1 MQRYGDV
8 SRFDR
13 LQGALGIQG
22 RYLALPMRDYYPL
35 DSFAKGNDAWLRV
48 APELAEAASRKALER
63 AGLEPCDIDHVFFVT
78 VTGIATP
85 TIDVALSNRLGMRR
99 DLKRT
104 PIFGLGCGAGAAGLA
119 RTADY
124 VRGFSRDTALLISV
138 ELCSL
143 TLQRDDLSAANIIAS
158 GLFGDGAAAVVVSG
172 GDRVEGA
179 TPRVLATRSILYPD
193 TQRIIGWD
201 VVDGGFK
208 IVLSPHLTDLVR
220 KNIAREVDDFLAA
233 SQLKRADI
241 SHWIAHTGGPKVLR
255 ILEEQLQLPDDALA
269 RSWRSL
275 KNTGN
280 LSSASVL
287 FMLEDILGSDD
298 REAGRL
304 RRHDRDGPG
313 LFGRA
318 GPVRMVISERAYL
331 LLLALLAAERV
342 FELFISRR
350 NASRAFAARRDRSR
364 GQPLSRDGSDAHPV
378 PGLVRFGINLRRSH
392 HLAGHLRGRAAW
404 GFVRAAAPLCRGDD
418 AR

>member
-1 MQRYGDV
+1 MRLAPFIGGVGTALPENYVSQEELTGALRQLWMQRYGDV

-22 RYLALPMRDYYPL
+22 RYLALPMRDYYAL
-35 DSFAKGNDAWLRV
+35 DSFAKGNEAWLRV
-48 APELAEAASRKALER
+48 APELAEAAARKALER
-63 AGLEPCDIDHVFFVT
+63 AGLEPRDIDHIFFVT

-124 VRGFSRDTALLISV
+124 VRGFSRETAMLVSV

-172 GDRVEGA
+172 ADRADGA
-179 TPRVLATRSILYPD
+179 TPRILATRSILYPD

-208 IVLSPHLTDLVR
+208 IVLSAHLTELVR
-220 KNIAREVDDFLAA
+220 SNIAREVDDFLAA
-233 SQLKRADI
+233 GNLARADI
-241 SHWIAHTGGPKVLR
+241 AHWIAHTDGPKVLR
-255 ILEEQLQLPDDALA
+255 ILEDELRLPDDALA

-275 KNTGN
+275 KTTGN

-287 FMLEDILGSDD
+287 FMLEDI
-298 REAGRL
+298 
-304 RRHDRDGPG
+304 
-313 LFGRA
+313 
-318 GPVRMVISERAYL
+318 IK
-331 LLLALLAAERV
+331 
-342 FELFISRR
+342 
-350 NASRAFAARRDRSR
+350 
-364 GQPLSRDGSDAHPV
+364 
-378 PGLVRFGINLRRSH
+378 
-392 HLAGHLRGRAAW
+392 
-404 GFVRAAAPLCRGDD
+404 GDD
-418 AR
+418 AKPGDYGVMIAMGPGFSVELVLFGW

>member
-22 RYLALPMRDYYPL
+22 RYLALPMRDYYAL

-48 APELAEAASRKALER
+48 APELAEAASRKALTR
-63 AGLEPCDIDHVFFVT
+63 AGLAPRDIDHVFFVT

-85 TIDVALSNRLGMRR
+85 TIDVALANRLGMRR

-124 VRGFSRDTALLISV
+124 VRGFSRETALLVSV

-172 GDRVEGA
+172 ADRVAGA
-179 TPRVLATRSILYPD
+179 TPRVLATRSILYPN

-208 IVLSPHLTDLVR
+208 IVLSAHLTELVR
-220 KNIAREVDDFLAA
+220 SNIAREVDDFLAA
-233 SQLKRADI
+233 SALRRADI
-241 SHWIAHTGGPKVLR
+241 AHWIAHTGGPKVLR
-255 ILEEQLQLPDDALA
+255 ILEEELHLPDAALA

-287 FMLEDILGSDD
+287 FMLEDIINSGDAKPGD
-298 REAGRL
+298 YGVMIAM
-304 RRHDRDGPG
+304 GPG
-313 LFGRA
+313 FSVELVLFG
-318 GPVRMVISERAYL
+318 
-331 LLLALLAAERV
+331 
-342 FELFISRR
+342 
-350 NASRAFAARRDRSR
+350 
-364 GQPLSRDGSDAHPV
+364 
-378 PGLVRFGINLRRSH
+378 
-392 HLAGHLRGRAAW
+392 W
-404 GFVRAAAPLCRGDD
+404 
-418 AR
+418 

>member
-1 MQRYGDV
+1 MQRTPYISGVGTALPENYVSQEELTGALRQLWMQRYGDV

-63 AGLEPCDIDHVFFVT
+63 AGLGPRDIDHVFFVT

-124 VRGFSRDTALLISV
+124 VRGFSGDAAMLVSV

-143 TLQRDDLSAANIIAS
+143 TLQKDDLSAANIIAS
-158 GLFGDGAAAVVVSG
+158 GLFGDGAAAVIVAG
-172 GDRVEGA
+172 ADRVERA
-179 TPRVLATRSILYPD
+179 TPRVLATRSILFPD
-193 TQRIIGWD
+193 SERIIGWD
-201 VVDGGFK
+201 VVGGGFK
-208 IVLSPHLTDLVR
+208 IVLSPHLTELVR
-220 KNIAREVDDFLAA
+220 SNIQREVDEFLAA
-233 SQLKRADI
+233 SELKRADI
-241 SHWIAHTGGPKVLR
+241 AHWIAHTGGPKVLR
-255 ILEEQLQLPDDALA
+255 ILEEELQLPDDALA

-287 FMLEDILGSDD
+287 FMLEDIISSDD
-298 REAGRL
+298 AKPG
-304 RRHDRDGPG
+304 DYGVMIAMGPG
-313 LFGRA
+313 FSVELVLFG
-318 GPVRMVISERAYL
+318 
-331 LLLALLAAERV
+331 
-342 FELFISRR
+342 
-350 NASRAFAARRDRSR
+350 
-364 GQPLSRDGSDAHPV
+364 
-378 PGLVRFGINLRRSH
+378 
-392 HLAGHLRGRAAW
+392 W
-404 GFVRAAAPLCRGDD
+404 
-418 AR
+418 

>member
-1 MQRYGDV
+1 MYPSPYVSAVGTALPENYASQEELTAALRQLWMQRYGDV

-22 RYLALPMRDYYPL
+22 RFLALPMRDYYGI
-35 DSFAKGNDAWLRV
+35 DSFAQGNDAWLRV

-63 AGLEPCDIDHVFFVT
+63 AGLAAGDIDHLFFVT

-124 VRGFSRDTALLISV
+124 VRGFPRETAMLVSV

-143 TLQRDDLSAANIIAS
+143 TLQKDDLSAANIIAS

-172 GDRVEGA
+172 ADRSDVV
-179 TPRVLATRSILYPD
+179 TPRVIATRSILFPD

-208 IVLSPHLTDLVR
+208 IVLSPHLTELVR
-220 KNIAREVDDFLAA
+220 SNIRREVDDFLAA
-233 SQLKRADI
+233 SNLRRDNIA
-241 SHWIAHTGGPKVLR
+241 HWIAHTGGPKVLR
-255 ILEEQLQLPDDALA
+255 VLE
-269 RSWRSL
+269 S
-275 KNTGN
+275 TGN

-287 FMLEDILGSDD
+287 FMLEDIIKSGDA
-298 REAGRL
+298 RTGEYGVMIAM
-304 RRHDRDGPG
+304 GPG
-313 LFGRA
+313 FSVELVLFG
-318 GPVRMVISERAYL
+318 
-331 LLLALLAAERV
+331 
-342 FELFISRR
+342 
-350 NASRAFAARRDRSR
+350 
-364 GQPLSRDGSDAHPV
+364 
-378 PGLVRFGINLRRSH
+378 
-392 HLAGHLRGRAAW
+392 W
-404 GFVRAAAPLCRGDD
+404 
-418 AR
+418 

>member
-1 MQRYGDV
+1 MSAKVKNHQMQSAPFISGVGTALPDNYVSQEELTGALRQFWMQRFGDV

-22 RYLALPMRDYYPL
+22 RYLALPMVDYYAL
-35 DSFAKGNDAWLRV
+35 DSFAKGNDAWLRI
-48 APELAEAASRKALER
+48 APELAAKASRTALER
-63 AGLEPCDIDHVFFVT
+63 AGLEPRDIDHIFFVT

-85 TIDVALSNRLGMRR
+85 TIDVALSNQLGMRR

-124 VRGFSRDTALLISV
+124 VRGFSRETAMLVSV

-172 GDRVEGA
+172 GDRTEKS
-179 TPRVLATRSILYPD
+179 TPRVIATRSILYPD

-201 VVDGGFK
+201 LVDGGFK
-208 IVLSPHLTDLVR
+208 IVLSPHLTQLVR
-220 KNIAREVDDFLAA
+220 SNITREVDEFLAA
-233 SQLKRADI
+233 SDLKRGDI
-241 SHWIAHTGGPKVLR
+241 AHWIGHTGGPKVLR
-255 ILEEQLQLPDDALA
+255 ILEEELQLPDDALA

-287 FMLEDILGSDD
+287 FMLDDILGTD
-298 REAGRL
+298 EAKPG
-304 RRHDRDGPG
+304 DYGVMIAMGPG
-313 LFGRA
+313 FSVELVLFG
-318 GPVRMVISERAYL
+318 
-331 LLLALLAAERV
+331 
-342 FELFISRR
+342 
-350 NASRAFAARRDRSR
+350 
-364 GQPLSRDGSDAHPV
+364 
-378 PGLVRFGINLRRSH
+378 
-392 HLAGHLRGRAAW
+392 W
-404 GFVRAAAPLCRGDD
+404 
-418 AR
+418 

>member
-1 MQRYGDV
+1 MQLAPHISGVGTALPENYVSQEELTGALRQLWMQRYGDV

-48 APELAEAASRKALER
+48 APELAEKASRTALER
-63 AGLEPCDIDHVFFVT
+63 AGLEPRDIDHVFFVT

-124 VRGFSRDTALLISV
+124 VRGFSRETAMLVSV

-172 GDRVEGA
+172 ADRGHGA
-179 TPRVLATRSILYPD
+179 MPRVLATRSILYPD

-208 IVLSPHLTDLVR
+208 IVLSPHLTELVR
-220 KNIAREVDDFLAA
+220 KNIAQEVDDFLAA
-233 SQLKRADI
+233 SRLKRSDI
-241 SHWIAHTGGPKVLR
+241 AHWIGHTGGPKVLR
-255 ILEEQLQLPDDALA
+255 VLEEQLQLPDDALA

-287 FMLEDILGSDD
+287 FMLEDILKSEDAKPGDYGVMI
-298 REAGRL
+298 AM
-304 RRHDRDGPG
+304 GPG
-313 LFGRA
+313 FSVELVLF
-318 GPVRMVISERAYL
+318 E
-331 LLLALLAAERV
+331 
-342 FELFISRR
+342 
-350 NASRAFAARRDRSR
+350 
-364 GQPLSRDGSDAHPV
+364 
-378 PGLVRFGINLRRSH
+378 
-392 HLAGHLRGRAAW
+392 W
-404 GFVRAAAPLCRGDD
+404 
-418 AR
+418 

>member
-1 MQRYGDV
+1 MQLAPHISGVGTALPENYVSQEELTGALRQLWMQRYGDV

-22 RYLALPMRDYYPL
+22 RYLALPMPDYYPL

-48 APELAEAASRKALER
+48 APELAEKASRTALER
-63 AGLEPCDIDHVFFVT
+63 AGLEARDIDHVFFVT

-124 VRGFSRDTALLISV
+124 VRGFSRDTAMLVSV

-172 GDRVEGA
+172 ADRVKDA
-179 TPRVLATRSILYPD
+179 TPRVLATKSILYPD

-201 VVDGGFK
+201 LVDGGFK
-208 IVLSPHLTDLVR
+208 IVLSAHLTDLVR
-220 KNIAREVDDFLAA
+220 KNIAHEVDEFLGANN
-233 SQLKRADI
+233 LKRSDI
-241 SHWIAHTGGPKVLR
+241 AHWIAHTGGPKVLR
-255 ILEEQLQLPDDALA
+255 ILEEQLKLPDDALA

-287 FMLEDILGSDD
+287 FMLDDILK
-298 REAGRL
+298 
-304 RRHDRDGPG
+304 
-313 LFGRA
+313 
-318 GPVRMVISERAYL
+318 
-331 LLLALLAAERV
+331 
-342 FELFISRR
+342 
-350 NASRAFAARRDRSR
+350 
-364 GQPLSRDGSDAHPV
+364 
-378 PGLVRFGINLRRSH
+378 
-392 HLAGHLRGRAAW
+392 
-404 GFVRAAAPLCRGDD
+404 GDD
-418 AR
+418 AKPGDYGVMIAMGPGFSVELVLFGW

>member
-1 MQRYGDV
+1 MQLAPHVSGVGTALPENYVSQEELTGALRQLWVQRYGDV

-22 RYLALPMRDYYPL
+22 RYLALPMRDYYTL

-48 APELAEAASRKALER
+48 APELAEKASRMALER
-63 AGLEPCDIDHVFFVT
+63 AGLAPRDIDHVFFVT

-104 PIFGLGCGAGAAGLA
+104 PIFGLGCVAGAAGLA

-124 VRGFSRDTALLISV
+124 VRGFSRETAMLVSV

-172 GDRVEGA
+172 ADRVDGA

-201 VVDGGFK
+201 LVDGGFK
-208 IVLSPHLTDLVR
+208 IVLSAHLTELVR
-220 KNIAREVDDFLAA
+220 SNIAREVDEFLAA
-233 SQLKRADI
+233 SHLKRSDI
-241 SHWIAHTGGPKVLR
+241 AHWIAHTGGPKVLR
-255 ILEEQLQLPDDALA
+255 ILEEQLQLPDEALA

-275 KNTGN
+275 RNTGN

-287 FMLEDILGSDD
+287 FMLEDILKSDD
-298 REAGRL
+298 AKPGD
-304 RRHDRDGPG
+304 HGVMIAMGPG
-313 LFGRA
+313 FSVELVLFG
-318 GPVRMVISERAYL
+318 
-331 LLLALLAAERV
+331 
-342 FELFISRR
+342 
-350 NASRAFAARRDRSR
+350 
-364 GQPLSRDGSDAHPV
+364 
-378 PGLVRFGINLRRSH
+378 
-392 HLAGHLRGRAAW
+392 W
-404 GFVRAAAPLCRGDD
+404 
-418 AR
+418 